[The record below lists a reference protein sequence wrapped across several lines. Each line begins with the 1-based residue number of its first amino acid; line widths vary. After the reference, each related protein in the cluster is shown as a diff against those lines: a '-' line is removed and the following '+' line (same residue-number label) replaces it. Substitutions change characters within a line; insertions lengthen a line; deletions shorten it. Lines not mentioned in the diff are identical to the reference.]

1 MRSKHAS
8 LKLKDDHCSRKDKKV
23 IITSNNWNVYDPI
36 LPAST
41 LLTIQAIKAQ
51 VTESTFISNLLSRSL
66 ENHYVQ
72 TLLGGCAALD
82 MLRVDPES
90 SLLIQPLTSTSDASL
105 VSLIHPH
112 TALTFKDKRRILTV
126 HETKIL
132 KWASQT
138 LDPDSENIFVALI
151 AARLFMGAF
160 PGSIETY
167 QGQIDE
173 TRILPAMPGRMVLM
187 PFLGECDEDIPN
199 WKDLLEAF
207 ARATSTGDNRMGRLS
222 FLLASVLFSVMEN
235 LSDARDAVEAPAD
248 LDDKTRIIEDRLYS
262 ILHTIPHH
270 YLRPFERPESPGPT
284 GGGHSGARGSS
295 TGKGSV
301 TYKPSYR
308 QRPLRPR
315 WR

>member
-1 MRSKHAS
+1 M
-8 LKLKDDHCSRKDKKV
+8 
-23 IITSNNWNVYDPI
+23 ITTSNNWNGYDPL
-36 LPAST
+36 LPART

-51 VTESTFISNLLSRSL
+51 VTEGTFISNLLYLSL
-66 ENHYVQ
+66 KNRPVQ

-82 MLRVDPES
+82 MLRADPES

-105 VSLIHPH
+105 VSLNLPY
-112 TALTFKDKRRILTV
+112 TALAFKDDLRILTV

-187 PFLGECDEDIPN
+187 PFLGEYDEDIPN
-199 WKDLLEAF
+199 WEDLLEAF
-207 ARATSTGDNRMGRLS
+207 ARATGTGDNRIGRLS
-222 FLLASVLFSVMEN
+222 FLLASVLLSVMEN
-235 LSDARDAVEAPAD
+235 LSDARDAVEAPAA
-248 LDDKTRIIEDRLYS
+248 LDDRARAVEDRLYS

-270 YLRPFERPESPGPT
+270 YLRPFERPENPGPT

-295 TGKGSV
+295 TGKALL
-301 TYKPSYR
+301 PYR

>member
-1 MRSKHAS
+1 MT
-8 LKLKDDHCSRKDKKV
+8 
-23 IITSNNWNVYDPI
+23 TSNNWNGYDPL
-36 LPAST
+36 LPVST
-41 LLTIQAIKAQ
+41 LLTIQAIKAR
-51 VTESTFISNLLSRSL
+51 VTEGAFISNLLSLSL
-66 ENHYVQ
+66 ESRPVQ

-90 SLLIQPLTSTSDASL
+90 SLLIQPLTGTSNTSL
-105 VSLIHPH
+105 VSLNLPH
-112 TALTFKDKRRILTV
+112 TALAFKDDLRILTV

-167 QGQIDE
+167 QGQIGE

-187 PFLGECDEDIPN
+187 PFLGEYDEDIPN
-199 WKDLLEAF
+199 WEDLLEAF
-207 ARATSTGDNRMGRLS
+207 ARATGTGDNRIGRLS

-235 LSDARDAVEAPAD
+235 LSEARDAVEG
-248 LDDKTRIIEDRLYS
+248 LDDRTQAVEDRLYS

-270 YLRPFERPESPGPT
+270 YLRPFERPENPGPT
-284 GGGHSGARGSS
+284 GGGHRGARGSS
-295 TGKGSV
+295 STGKALL
-301 TYKPSYR
+301 PYR

>member
-1 MRSKHAS
+1 M
-8 LKLKDDHCSRKDKKV
+8 
-23 IITSNNWNVYDPI
+23 ITTSNNWNGYDPL
-36 LPAST
+36 LPART
-41 LLTIQAIKAQ
+41 LLTIQTIKAQ
-51 VTESTFISNLLSRSL
+51 VTEGTFISNLLSLSL
-66 ENHYVQ
+66 ENHPVQ

-90 SLLIQPLTSTSDASL
+90 SLLIQPLTGTSDASL
-105 VSLIHPH
+105 VSLNHPH
-112 TALTFKDKRRILTV
+112 TALAFKDDLHILTV

-132 KWASQT
+132 KWASRT

-187 PFLGECDEDIPN
+187 PFLGEYNEDIPN
-199 WKDLLEAF
+199 WEDLLEAF
-207 ARATSTGDNRMGRLS
+207 ARATGTGDNRIGRLS

-248 LDDKTRIIEDRLYS
+248 LDDRAQAIENRLYS

-270 YLRPFERPESPGPT
+270 YLRPFERPENPAPT
-284 GGGHSGARGSS
+284 GGGHSGSRGSS
-295 TGKGSV
+295 AGKALL
-301 TYKPSYR
+301 PYR

>member
-1 MRSKHAS
+1 MT
-8 LKLKDDHCSRKDKKV
+8 
-23 IITSNNWNVYDPI
+23 TSNNWNGYDPI
-36 LPAST
+36 LPART

-51 VTESTFISNLLSRSL
+51 VTEGTFISTLLYLSL
-66 ENHYVQ
+66 ENRPVQ

-82 MLRVDPES
+82 MLRADPES

-105 VSLIHPH
+105 VSLNLPH
-112 TALTFKDKRRILTV
+112 TALTFKDDLRILTV

-187 PFLGECDEDIPN
+187 PFLGEYDEDIPN
-199 WKDLLEAF
+199 WEDLLEAF
-207 ARATSTGDNRMGRLS
+207 ARATGTGDNRIGRLS

-235 LSDARDAVEAPAD
+235 LSDARDAVEAPAA
-248 LDDKTRIIEDRLYS
+248 LDDRARAVEDRLYS

-270 YLRPFERPESPGPT
+270 YLRPFERPENPGPT

-295 TGKGSV
+295 TGNALL
-301 TYKPSYR
+301 PYR

>member
-1 MRSKHAS
+1 MT
-8 LKLKDDHCSRKDKKV
+8 
-23 IITSNNWNVYDPI
+23 TSNNWNGYDPL

-51 VTESTFISNLLSRSL
+51 VTEGAFISSLLSLSL
-66 ENHYVQ
+66 EDHPVQ

-82 MLRVDPES
+82 TLRVDPES
-90 SLLIQPLTSTSDASL
+90 SLRIQPLTGTSSTSL
-105 VSLIHPH
+105 VSLNLPH
-112 TALTFKDKRRILTV
+112 TALAFKDDLHILTV

-187 PFLGECDEDIPN
+187 PFLGEYDEDIPN
-199 WKDLLEAF
+199 WQDLLEAF
-207 ARATSTGDNRMGRLS
+207 ARATGTGDNRIGRLS
-222 FLLASVLFSVMEN
+222 FLLASILFSVMGN
-235 LSDARDAVEAPAD
+235 LSEARDTVEGSTD
-248 LDDKTRIIEDRLYS
+248 LDDRTRAVEDRLYT
-262 ILHTIPHH
+262 ILHTIPRH
-270 YLRPFERPESPGPT
+270 YLRPFERPENPGPT

-295 TGKGSV
+295 TGKALL
-301 TYKPSYR
+301 PYR

-315 WR
+315 WG